1 MTLMLEEFSFHRYE
15 GLDDRALLVL
25 WAALEQFGYRQL
37 TVFWRMRGLIRFLR
51 GRRDWGAM
59 QRKGFGSPSTG

>member
-1 MTLMLEEFSFHRYE
+1 LLEELSFHRYE
-15 GLDDRALLVL
+15 GLDDRALLIL